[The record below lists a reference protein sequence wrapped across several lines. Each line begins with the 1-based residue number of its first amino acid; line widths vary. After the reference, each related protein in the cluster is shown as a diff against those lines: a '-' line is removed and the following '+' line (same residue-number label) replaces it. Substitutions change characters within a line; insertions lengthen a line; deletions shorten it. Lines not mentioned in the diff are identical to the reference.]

1 MAKGII
7 LIVDDEQ
14 DARDIYKDR
23 LEKAGYNTLLA
34 ENGEEAIKI
43 LRSGNN
49 MVNVGLIL
57 SDIRMPKVNG
67 IECIEF
73 LKQQAPG
80 IPVVVLT
87 GYPDTDMAANL
98 ISRGVKAYLV
108 KPIDKERMLNLV
120 KEIVT
125 AGKDFST
132 FG

>member
-1 MAKGII
+1 MAKGMI

-87 GYPDTDMAANL
+87 GYPDTEMAAKL
-98 ISRGVKAYLV
+98 IAKGVKAYLV

>member
-1 MAKGII
+1 MAKGMI

-43 LRSGNN
+43 LRDGNN
-49 MVNVGLIL
+49 MLNVGLIL

-67 IECIEF
+67 IECIAF

-108 KPIDKERMLNLV
+108 KPIDKERMLSLV
-120 KEIVT
+120 NFSMEIF
-125 AGKDFST
+125 AF
-132 FG
+132 